1 MNNKLGNDPL
11 ATFLKNYDYSFWYH
25 KIFSLDEIYK
35 DENFINKVSSKMK
48 GGDVEKIRRSL
59 AFEIFM
65 TSQQLIETLFMLI
78 GAFTYSPK
86 DPYPWMNKRDN
97 FGYKISNLIKDDS
110 YEIFLKTLGLETV
123 DDYVRYLFYDIP
135 TKPEFKEKLD
145 GQIEP
150 TKACLKLLAIEHSI
164 NEDLYNA
171 YKHGFIAHRGDIK
184 IIYHSP
190 SRQMRLQS
198 QEIPV
203 VFALPKRLRMAAE
216 VEVKDERVAFDID
229 NVYFKKLKYERQ
241 REISKR
247 ALVLIRDIIE
257 SRRVVLRR
265 GDSIQIELLPP
276 VDEIEKIFQHD
287 EK

>member
-1 MNNKLGNDPL
+1 MNKKVENARLV
-11 ATFLKNYDYSFWYH
+11 AFLDRYDYSFWYH
-25 KIFSLDEIYK
+25 KTHSLDEIYK
-35 DENFINKVSSKMK
+35 DENFINKVLSKMK

-59 AFEIFM
+59 DLEMLM
-65 TSQQLIETLFMLI
+65 TSQHLIETLFMLI

-86 DPYPWMNKRDN
+86 DPYSWMNKRNN

-145 GQIEP
+145 GQIGP

-171 YKHGFIAHRGDIK
+171 YKHGFIAHRGTARIS
-184 IIYHSP
+184 YHSP

-203 VFALPKRLRMAAE
+203 VFALPKRLRMIAE

-229 NVYFKKLKYERQ
+229 NVYFKELKYERQ
-241 REISKR
+241 REISKF
-247 ALVLIRDIIE
+247 ALILIRDIIE
-257 SRRVVLRR
+257 SRKTIIHRR
-265 GDSIQIELLPP
+265 DSIQVELLPT
-276 VDEIEKIFQHD
+276 VGEIEKIFGFD
-287 EK
+287 ER

>member
-1 MNNKLGNDPL
+1 MNEKVENVRLV
-11 ATFLKNYDYSFWYH
+11 AFLDRYDYSFWYH
-25 KIFSLDEIYK
+25 KTHSLDEIYK
-35 DENFINKVSSKMK
+35 DENFINKVLSKMK

-59 AFEIFM
+59 DLEMFM
-65 TSQQLIETLFMLI
+65 TSQHLIETLFMLI

-86 DPYPWMNKRDN
+86 DPYSWMNKRNN

-145 GQIEP
+145 GQIGP

-171 YKHGFIAHRGDIK
+171 YKHGFIAHRGTARIS
-184 IIYHSP
+184 YHSP

-203 VFALPKRLRMAAE
+203 VFALPKRLRMTAE

-229 NVYFKKLKYERQ
+229 NVYFKELKYERQ
-241 REISKR
+241 REISNL
-247 ALVLIRDIIE
+247 ALILIGDIIE
-257 SRRVVLRR
+257 SRKTIIHRR
-265 GDSIQIELLPP
+265 DSIRVGLLPT
-276 VDEIEKIFQHD
+276 VGEIEKIFGSD